1 MLHGAE
7 GRCRVQEGAV
17 ERAIV
22 VQCILV
28 HIVHDLYRGFAP
40 SSLYEAELMGV
51 TALPEDRRAPPEPR

>member
-1 MLHGAE
+1 MLYGIE

-17 ERAIV
+17 ERAVV

-40 SSLYEAELMGV
+40 PSLYKAELMGIKKFS
-51 TALPEDRRAPPEPR
+51 LM